1 MPRCVEAQNDPFHVR
16 EMLTVEVFQGHSF
29 GTLSVPV
36 DGASGRERKKTF
48 NMERLLQTP
57 QEEEEEESRGVSVV
71 GSELL
76 DSYTVYI
83 IEVTSGRH
91 QWTVKHRYSD
101 FRELHDKLAIKQQ
114 TLKEL
119 LPPKTVMG
127 KNAPAVVA
135 RRAQQLQV
143 YLRGILGQQGTCC
156 SAPVADFLLMHVY
169 DLVGVTTYLAEYLF
183 NKGEEMLEKDEEVS
197 FSPLQLHAIAWH
209 LRRGPLPYG
218 VTSQSDLGN
227 ILDFACRL
235 KYLKV
240 EGTLGTLGSSNI
252 EDCRLPFDLSIFK
265 ALQQLKVSDCDI
277 AGISGLEMCKGT
289 LTSVSMHHCT
299 STIQDVLFREVA
311 VLGDWEVQ
319 GTAVNP
325 EDKRPGPAAR
335 VPPWSELTMLD
346 LSDNSISYID
356 TTLKLTPKLQ
366 HLDLRNNNIKS
377 IENLQHLSSL
387 SHLDLSGNKLAALPP
402 LRGRLGNV
410 RVLCLAANGICSVT
424 PLVCLYSLVS
434 LNLASNA
441 LNESCI
447 YTRSIEKVKGLSL
460 LCVPLPQL
468 Q

>member
-1 MPRCVEAQNDPFHVR
+1 MMAIDVTDE
-16 EMLTVEVFQGHSF
+16 FQGHSF